1 MKNRIILMA
10 MGMSLIILTLKTIA
24 FWFVIGLIGV
34 GAGFAMPIE
43 GKEIFTDD
51 LLPENNSN

>member
-1 MKNRIILMA
+1 MA